1 VGYQFTETKGVASHL
16 CSKLTKLTQEVSLG
30 TQSAQ
35 HSHETASTQESI
47 ISLTGR
53 QAIADQLEAMAI
65 ELRSLTDDQM
75 QAVPT
80 EGTLLGLAKS
90 LYGARRRIDEIFGM
104 AGFSVSPAWDIM
116 LDLYQACTHGKQIS
130 VSSACI
136 GAACPPTTGLRWLHA
151 LETMQLIERRLDAD
165 DKRRTNV
172 LITEKGRLHTAQALQ
187 MHMKG

>member
-1 VGYQFTETKGVASHL
+1 MGYKS
-16 CSKLTKLTQEVSLG
+16 S
-30 TQSAQ
+30 Q
-35 HSHETASTQESI
+35 HSHETEATHETMIALS
-47 ISLTGR
+47 GR

-65 ELRSLTDDQM
+65 ELRSLTDCEM

-80 EGTLLGLAKS
+80 DGTLLGLAKS
-90 LYGARRRIDEIFGM
+90 LYGARRKIDEIFGM
-104 AGFSVSPAWDIM
+104 VGFSVSPAWDIM
-116 LDLYQACTHGKQIS
+116 LDLYQASTRGKQIS

-136 GAACPPTTGLRWLHA
+136 GAACPATTGLRWLQA
-151 LETMQLIERRLDAD
+151 LETMQLIERRQDAI